1 MSFSTKSENEKRD
14 KNVKCRI
21 VMTNMKTSKMLG
33 WIQIIDI
40 ALYLCSDAAQSF
52 KIIQLNEF
60 PFSSSDTVHFPQINH
75 YRDTFSMK

>member
-40 ALYLCSDAAQSF
+40 ALYLCSDATS
-52 KIIQLNEF
+52 ICSVL
-60 PFSSSDTVHFPQINH
+60 
-75 YRDTFSMK
+75 